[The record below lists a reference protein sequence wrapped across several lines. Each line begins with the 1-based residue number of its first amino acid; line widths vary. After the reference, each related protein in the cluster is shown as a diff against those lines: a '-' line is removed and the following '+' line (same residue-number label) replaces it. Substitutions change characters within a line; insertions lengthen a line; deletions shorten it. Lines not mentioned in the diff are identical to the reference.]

1 MEILTD
7 TKNAGITKL
16 KIIRNRFIYIN
27 RREIKQYSQR
37 PLFLFSMIIAP
48 LLVIFFFTT
57 LMMKGLPPDCPPPSW
72 MKTRPMSLALYSA
85 CSTGSRRR
93 MSNMYFT
100 ISTMRAK
107 PCRKER
113 SMHSSTSPKV

>member
-57 LMMKGLPPDCPPPSW
+57 LMMKGLPPDCPPPS
-72 MKTRPMSLALYSA
+72 
-85 CSTGSRRR
+85 
-93 MSNMYFT
+93 
-100 ISTMRAK
+100 
-107 PCRKER
+107 
-113 SMHSSTSPKV
+113 